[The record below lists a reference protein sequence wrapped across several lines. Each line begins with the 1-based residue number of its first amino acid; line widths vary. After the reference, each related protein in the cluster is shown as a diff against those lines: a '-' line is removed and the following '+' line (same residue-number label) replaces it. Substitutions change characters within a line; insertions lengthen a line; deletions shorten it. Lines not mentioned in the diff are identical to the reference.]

1 MGHSPPR
8 LLDVLRAR
16 SRGYQLL
23 RRAPVGGTCRYR
35 SKMWWFA
42 SSFVLCVSMGLS
54 PVTHRARE
62 KCRSDGDFL
71 DFSSGLGLDDLRRT
85 YGHRPPRRR
94 AARRPR
100 RTRPEPGD
108 SARDRAGT
116 EFALLAQVGA
126 DPLVEPAPD
135 RRHQRQGVVPDDSGE
150 LGVKGEG
157 IRHRGPRRFGARRS
171 KHRRARMECPPKRA
185 LGGPGGMTVR
195 QLTRPR
201 AVDQTGTVG
210 AVELLTPVWHSALS
224 ASAKRPRSNRKER
237 SRSYPG

>member
-23 RRAPVGGTCRYR
+23 RRAPIGGTCRYR

-62 KCRSDGDFL
+62 KCRSGGDFL

-108 SARDRAGT
+108 RRARPSRDRVRAPRSG
-116 EFALLAQVGA
+116 GA

-171 KHRRARMECPPKRA
+171 KHRRARMECPPKREVGA
-185 LGGPGGMTVR
+185 TGGITVEKFPR
-195 QLTRPR
+195 TR
-201 AVDQTGTVG
+201 AVEQTGTVG

>member
-85 YGHRPPRRR
+85 YGHRPPS
-94 AARRPR
+94 AA
-100 RTRPEPGD
+100 
-108 SARDRAGT
+108 
-116 EFALLAQVGA
+116 
-126 DPLVEPAPD
+126 
-135 RRHQRQGVVPDDSGE
+135 
-150 LGVKGEG
+150 
-157 IRHRGPRRFGARRS
+157 
-171 KHRRARMECPPKRA
+171 
-185 LGGPGGMTVR
+185 GGGSTA
-195 QLTRPR
+195 T
-201 AVDQTGTVG
+201 D
-210 AVELLTPVWHSALS
+210 S
-224 ASAKRPRSNRKER
+224 ASARRQARETEPGPS
-237 SRSYPG
+237 SRSSLRWAQTLS